1 MLRRFGR
8 ILAATLAL
16 AALPAAGSESLRQF
30 HAETRSSPAEI
41 VAGLEPRL
49 PASVTV
55 TSVAGDA
62 ILSYTGNAPPAALAE
77 FVEGTFDGLPEGF
90 LLPGRT
96 LSLALTIS
104 GRDGGADLSLL
115 LLARFPEPRAPLPDG
130 AVVLLDG
137 RGMEDCTGQ
146 MVLRHPGRHR
156 DVARAYRDHLESAGF
171 AFPDAEPDEASFFI
185 GYAPDCAAALYL
197 RPDHGTTLIVVRYLE
212 D

>member
-1 MLRRFGR
+1 MLFAGT
-8 ILAATLAL
+8 IL

-30 HAETRSSPAEI
+30 HAETLSSPDEI
-41 VAGLEPRL
+41 VARLEPRL
-49 PASVTV
+49 LPSVTV
-55 TSVAGDA
+55 TTVADDA
-62 ILSYTGNAPPAALAE
+62 ILSYTGNAPPAALTD
-77 FVEGTFDGLPEGF
+77 FVESTFDALPEGF
-90 LLPGRT
+90 LIPGRT

-115 LLARFPEPRAPLPDG
+115 LLARFPEPPAPLPDG

-137 RGMEDCTGQ
+137 RGAADCTGQ

-156 DVARAYRDHLESAGF
+156 DVAKSYREHLEEAGF
-171 AFPDAEPDEASFFI
+171 AFPDAEPDETSFFI

-197 RPDHGTTLIVVRYLE
+197 RPDQGTTLIVVRYLE